1 MYSLGHAAFIQSQ
14 VITLT
19 VTQPLSP
26 SQLHTIKLNI
36 HDRWLESLSYQH
48 DHQQDGVYLYTFHTK
63 QPLELGRAYF
73 LVIEGIGSL
82 PMNVNA
88 ALSFENFAHDYTYDG
103 DDLGYRYQPQA
114 TTFKVWAPL
123 ASDVTLIFFDDHHQ
137 PTDKFPMIRQLQGVY
152 AVTVPGNLHGKR
164 YRYGITNSG
173 IYHEVIDVYGP
184 SLSRNSEYSV
194 VVDFSLFTMP
204 MHDEALPKFSDYRD
218 AILYEAHVRDLTRDP
233 TIKAPHPG
241 TFLAATTQG
250 LTTEKGHPAGFDY
263 ITSLGI
269 THLQLLPIT
278 DYRSVNEFAINESYN
293 WGYDPYHF
301 FALEGSFASDPDDPT
316 SRIKDFMTLVS
327 RYHRSG
333 IRINI
338 DVVFNH
344 VYDYQFSPF
353 EKVVPG
359 YYFRKLPNGDMSN
372 GSFCGNDFASEKPM
386 VRHLIVHAAT
396 FVVKTYHLDGF
407 RFDLMGI
414 LDLKTL
420 HAIEQSVKAIKPD
433 FMLYGEGWNM
443 PTHLPQELKG
453 ITEHSQVLPNF
464 AFFNDTFRN
473 TLKGGNNEHDAS
485 HPGYA
490 TGLTHGD
497 GNLPY
502 LFLGSSDSTLG
513 HPKVYQSYQSINY
526 VECHDNNTFYDKLLA
541 CQPQE
546 EAMTHYRRIIFASS
560 LILFADGIP
569 FFHMA
574 QEVAG
579 SKQGDHNSYQSG
591 DKINQF
597 HYRWIDERP
606 WMVQAF
612 KDLISIRKSLR
623 QLGVT
628 SWHKDQL
635 RFQAL
640 DHGAWQVT
648 YLFGQQP
655 YIMFFNPSLHPIQLP
670 ADVLN
675 KKMIFD
681 GEKLTNTPLSMSH
694 LPPIRC
700 LVLAS

>member
-1 MYSLGHAAFIQSQ
+1 MYSLSHAAFTQSQ

-26 SQLHTIKLNI
+26 SQIHSIKLNI
-36 HDRWLESLSYQH
+36 HDRLLESLSYQH
-48 DHQQDGVYLYTFHTK
+48 DKKIDGRFLYTFHTK
-63 QPLELGRAYF
+63 QPLTLGDAYF

-82 PMNVNA
+82 PIDVGA
-88 ALSFENFAHDYTYDG
+88 ALAFENFDTDYTYDG
-103 DDLGYRYQPQA
+103 DDLGYRYLSQS

-137 PTDKFPMIRQLQGVY
+137 PVNKFALKRHPQGVY
-152 AVTVPGNLHGKR
+152 AVTVSGNLHGRK

-173 IYHEVIDVYGP
+173 IYHEVIDLYGP

-194 VVDFSLFTMP
+194 VVDFLMFTIP
-204 MHDEALPKFSDYRD
+204 MHDESLPKFSDYRD

-233 TIKAPHPG
+233 SIKAQYPG
-241 TFLAATTQG
+241 TFLAAATPG
-250 LTTEKGHPAGFDY
+250 LKTLKGQPAGLDY

-269 THLQLLPIT
+269 THLQLLPVT

-293 WGYDPYHF
+293 WGYDPYHY
-301 FALEGSFASDPDDPT
+301 FALEGSFASNPDDPI
-316 SRIKDFMTLVS
+316 SRIKDLMTLVS
-327 RYHRSG
+327 RYHQRG

-338 DVVFNH
+338 DVVYNH
-344 VYDYQFSPF
+344 VYDYQHSPF

-359 YYFRKLPNGDMSN
+359 YYFRQLPNGQLSN
-372 GSFCGNDFASEKPM
+372 GSFCGNDLASEKPM
-386 VRHLIVHAAT
+386 VRHLIVQAAT

-420 HAIEQSVKAIKPD
+420 HDIEQSIKRIKPD

-443 PTHLPQELKG
+443 PTHLPQERKG
-453 ITEHSQVLPNF
+453 ITENSKVLTNF

-473 TLKGGNNEHDAS
+473 TIKGGNSDHDAS

-490 TGLTHGD
+490 TGLANTD

-502 LFLGSSDSTLG
+502 LLLGSSDPSLG
-513 HPKVYQSYQSINY
+513 HPKVDQSNQSINY

-541 CQPQE
+541 CQPHE
-546 EAMTHYRRIIFASS
+546 DEMFHFRRIIFASS
-560 LILFADGIP
+560 LILLADGIP

-591 DKINQF
+591 DKVNQF
-597 HYRWIDERP
+597 RYQWIDERP

-612 KDLISIRKSLR
+612 QDLISLRKSFR
-623 QLGVT
+623 KLGKA
-628 SWHKDQL
+628 SWSKEQL
-635 RFQAL
+635 RFQTL
-640 DHGAWQVT
+640 DHGAWRVT
-648 YLFGQQP
+648 YSFQKQQFTV
-655 YIMFFNPSLHPIQLP
+655 FFNPSLHQIQLP
-670 ADVLN
+670 ADLLHKTV
-675 KKMIFD
+675 IFD
-681 GEKLTNTPLSMSH
+681 GEKLTNTKLSLSH
-694 LPPIRC
+694 LPPVRC
-700 LVLAS
+700 LVLTS